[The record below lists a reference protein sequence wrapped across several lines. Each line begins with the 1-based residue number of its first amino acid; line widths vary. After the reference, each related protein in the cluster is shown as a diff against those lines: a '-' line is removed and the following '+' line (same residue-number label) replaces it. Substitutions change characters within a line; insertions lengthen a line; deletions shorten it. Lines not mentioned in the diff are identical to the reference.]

1 MNPRDIIWTIQLEV
15 YCTMLHTKF
24 GDPEPYGFWQ
34 ADFLGFSLYKPLE
47 NKYLQYGGLY
57 EPKVYN
63 STNLD
68 WGSLGNATHKIW
80 WL

>member
-34 ADFLGFSLYKPLE
+34 ADFLGLSLYKPLE
-47 NKYLQYGGLY
+47 NKV
-57 EPKVYN
+57 P
-63 STNLD
+63 TI
-68 WGSLGNATHKIW
+68 LGPLWTQGV
-80 WL
+80 

>member
-47 NKYLQYGGLY
+47 NKYLQWTQG
-57 EPKVYN
+57 V
-63 STNLD
+63 
-68 WGSLGNATHKIW
+68 
-80 WL
+80 